1 MSNRGTPSQG
11 KTALADACRDLAER
25 GRRSGQRAP
34 DAEDVAQDACVRA
47 LRVAEPAAVRQ
58 PAHYLMRI
66 IGNLFIDLKR
76 GRQRE
81 AALFR
86 PLAEVELKPGD
97 AIDPER
103 ILAGKQELETVLAA
117 IDALPTRC
125 REAFTLHR
133 FHGLSYAGVARRMGV
148 STSTVEK
155 QIAEAMRR
163 IRRDARA
170 SGENQR

>member
-1 MSNRGTPSQG
+1 M
-11 KTALADACRDLAER
+11 
-25 GRRSGQRAP
+25 
-34 DAEDVAQDACVRA
+34 RA
-47 LRVAEPAAVRQ
+47 LRVAQPGGIRR
-58 PAHYLMRI
+58 PAHYLTRI

-81 AALFR
+81 AALFQ
-86 PLAEVELKPGD
+86 PLTKVELKPGD

-133 FHGLSYAGVARRMGV
+133 FHGLSYAAVARHMGV
-148 STSTVEK
+148 STGTVEK

-163 IRRDARA
+163 IRASARA
-170 SGENQR
+170 SGEKRR

>member
-1 MSNRGTPSQG
+1 MSNRGTPPQK
-11 KTALADACRDLAER
+11 KTALADACRDLVNR

-47 LRVAEPAAVRQ
+47 LRVAQPEAVRQ

-81 AALFR
+81 AALFQ
-86 PLAEVELKPGD
+86 PLTNVEPKPGN

-103 ILAGKQELETVLAA
+103 ILAGKQELGTVLAA
-117 IDALPTRC
+117 IDALPPRC

-133 FHGLSYAGVARRMGV
+133 FHGLSYAAIARRMGV
-148 STSTVEK
+148 STGTVEK

-163 IRRDARA
+163 ITLASRA
-170 SGENQR
+170 SGKKRR

>member
-1 MSNRGTPSQG
+1 MTNRGTPSPE
-11 KTALADACRDLAER
+11 KTALADACRDVVDRA
-25 GRRSGQRAP
+25 RRSYPRGP

-47 LRVAEPAAVRQ
+47 LRVTQPEAVRQ

-76 GRQRE
+76 GKQRE
-81 AALFR
+81 AALFQ
-86 PLAEVELKPGD
+86 PLAEVELRPGD

-103 ILAGKQELETVLAA
+103 ILAGKQELETVLAV
-117 IDALPTRC
+117 IEALPTRC

-133 FHGLSYAGVARRMGV
+133 FHGLSYAAVARRMGI
-148 STSTVEK
+148 STGTVEK

-163 IRRDARA
+163 IIRA
-170 SGENQR
+170 TRAPGERQP